1 MSDPSSWLSAGL
13 SAGEVQALW
22 LSLKTA
28 VVGTTLSLPFG
39 VAVAWL
45 LARRDFRGKLALD
58 GLVHM
63 PLVLPPVVT
72 GYLLLLLFGHN
83 GVAGRWLEAHFGFTF
98 AFNWKGAAL
107 ASAVMGFPLLVRAIR
122 LAFEAVDPKLE
133 AAARTLGAKRVD
145 VFVSVTLPLI
155 LPGIIAGSLLGFARA
170 LGEFGATIT
179 FVANIP
185 GETQTLPIALYSA
198 LQSADGDIRAF
209 RFVLLSILLAV
220 IALAASEYLARA
232 MRRRIRGAA

>member
-1 MSDPSSWLSAGL
+1 MFDSVSWLSAGE
-13 SAGEVQALW
+13 AQALW
-22 LSLKTA
+22 LSLKTG
-28 VVGTTLSLPFG
+28 VVGTALSLPPG
-39 VAVAWL
+39 IAVAWA
-45 LARRDFRGKLALD
+45 LARGNFRGKLALD

-83 GVAGRWLEAHFGFTF
+83 GPAGHWLETHLGFTL

-133 AAARTLGAKRVD
+133 AAARTLGAKRTD
-145 VFVSVTLPLI
+145 VFVSITLPLI
-155 LPGIIAGSLLGFARA
+155 APGLIAGALLGFARA

-198 LQSADGDIRAF
+198 LQMPDGEIRAV
-209 RFVLLSILLAV
+209 RFVVLSILLAV
-220 IALAASEYLARA
+220 GALAASEYFARA
-232 MRRRIRGAA
+232 MQRRIRGMP

>member
-1 MSDPSSWLSAGL
+1 MFDSISWLSAGE
-13 SAGEVQALW
+13 AQALW
-22 LSLKTA
+22 LSLKTG
-28 VVGTTLSLPFG
+28 VVGTALSLPPG
-39 VAVAWL
+39 VAVAWA
-45 LARRDFRGKLALD
+45 LARGNFRGKLALD

-83 GVAGRWLEAHFGFTF
+83 GPAGHWLETHLGFTL

-107 ASAVMGFPLLVRAIR
+107 ASAVMGFPLLARAIR
-122 LAFEAVDPKLE
+122 LAFEAIDPKLE
-133 AAARTLGAKRVD
+133 AAARTLGAKRAD
-145 VFVSVTLPLI
+145 VFVSITLPLI
-155 LPGIIAGSLLGFARA
+155 APGLIAGALLGFARA

-198 LQSADGDIRAF
+198 LQMPDGEIRAV
-209 RFVLLSILLAV
+209 RFVVLSILLAV
-220 IALAASEYLARA
+220 GALAASEYFARA
-232 MRRRIRGAA
+232 MQRRIRGTP

>member
-1 MSDPSSWLSAGL
+1 MTDAWLTP
-13 SAGEVQALW
+13 GEAQALW
-22 LSLKTA
+22 LSLKTGI
-28 VVGTTLSLPFG
+28 VGTAISLPPG
-39 VAVAWL
+39 IAIAWV
-45 LARRDFRGKLALD
+45 LARKNFAGKLALD

-83 GVAGRWLEAHFGFTF
+83 GALGHFFETYLGFTL

-122 LAFEAVDPKLE
+122 LAFETVDPKLE
-133 AAARTLGAKRVD
+133 AAARTLGAGPLD
-145 VFVSVTLPLI
+145 VFVSVTFPLVT
-155 LPGIIAGSLLGFARA
+155 PGLIAGTLLGFARA

-198 LQSADGDIRAF
+198 LQVPDGEIHAL
-209 RFVLLSILLAV
+209 RFVGLSILLA
-220 IALAASEYLARA
+220 IGALAASEYFARA
-232 MRRRIRGAA
+232 QQRRIRGAS

>member
-1 MSDPSSWLSAGL
+1 MIDAWLTP
-13 SAGEVQALW
+13 GEMQALW
-22 LSLKTA
+22 LSLKTG
-28 VVGTTLSLPFG
+28 VVGTAISLPPG
-39 VAVAWL
+39 IAIAWV
-45 LARRDFRGKLALD
+45 LARRNFVGKLALD

-72 GYLLLLLFGHN
+72 GYLLLILFGHR
-83 GVAGRWLEAHFGFTF
+83 GPLGHFFETYLGFTL

-122 LAFEAVDPKLE
+122 LAFESVDPKLE
-133 AAARTLGAKRVD
+133 AAARTLGAGPMD
-145 VFVSVTLPLI
+145 VFVSITLPLVT
-155 LPGIIAGSLLGFARA
+155 PGLIAGTLLGFARA

-198 LQSADGDIRAF
+198 LQVPEGEIHAL
-209 RFVLLSILLAV
+209 RFVILSILLAV
-220 IALAASEYLARA
+220 GALAASEFFARA
-232 MRRRIRGAA
+232 QQRRIRGAA

>member
-1 MSDPSSWLSAGL
+1 MSNALFDLNLTP
-13 SAGEVQALW
+13 GEMQALW
-22 LSLKTA
+22 LSLKTG
-28 VVGTTLSLPFG
+28 VVGTSLSLGPG
-39 VAVAWL
+39 IAIAWV
-45 LARRDFRGKLALD
+45 LARKNFPGKFWLD
-58 GLVHM
+58 GLVYL

-72 GYLLLLLFGHN
+72 GYMLLLIFGHN
-83 GVAGRWLEAHFGFTF
+83 GFIGHWLETHLGFVL

-107 ASAVMGFPLLVRAIR
+107 ASAIMGFPLMVRAIR

-133 AAARTLGAKRVD
+133 AAARTLGARRID

-155 LPGIIAGSLLGFARA
+155 TPGIIAGALLAFARA

-198 LQSADGDIRAF
+198 LQLPDGDIHAM
-209 RFVLLSILLAV
+209 RFVILSLVLAAA
-220 IALAASEYLARA
+220 ALASSEYLARVA
-232 MRRRIRGAA
+232 QTRIRGRS

>member
-1 MSDPSSWLSAGL
+1 MADWGGMLSP
-13 SAGEVQALW
+13 GEAQALW
-22 LSLKTA
+22 LSLKTG
-28 VVGTTLSLPFG
+28 VVGTALSLPPG
-39 VAVAWL
+39 IAVAWA
-45 LARRDFRGKLALD
+45 LARGRFPGKFALD

-72 GYLLLLLFGHN
+72 GYLLLVLFGHN
-83 GVAGRWLEAHFGFTF
+83 GPIGHFLETHLDFTL

-122 LAFEAVDPKLE
+122 LAFETVDPKLE
-133 AAARTLGAKRVD
+133 AAARTLGAGRMD
-145 VFVSVTLPLI
+145 VFATITLPLVM
-155 LPGIIAGSLLGFARA
+155 PGVIAGTLLGFARA

-198 LQSADGDIRAF
+198 LQVPDGEINAL
-209 RFVLLSILLAV
+209 RFVGLSILLA
-220 IALAASEYLARA
+220 ISALGASEYFARA
-232 MRRRIRGAA
+232 QQRRIRGNA